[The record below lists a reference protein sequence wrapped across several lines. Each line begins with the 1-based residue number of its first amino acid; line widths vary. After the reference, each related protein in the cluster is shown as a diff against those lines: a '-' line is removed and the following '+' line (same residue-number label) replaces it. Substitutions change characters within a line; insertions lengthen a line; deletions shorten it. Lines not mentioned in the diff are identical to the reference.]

1 MSGSSCSAVKGW
13 LVGLRSLQIAAM
25 LTGTAFLAMTLA
37 YVGSAQQSGIT
48 IVELV
53 SSLAAVALC
62 IAWMVYTLKPA
73 KRAQAGCCTNRDS
86 CITFRYD
93 VSWDG
98 VFTVV
103 YCVKLV
109 AGVVQGATILAV
121 VLNGV
126 MMTLFI
132 ATALLSKKM
141 GQQAREEQQGITYV
155 TPVVAAAPAA
165 AAGPG
170 APPKVVECV

>member
-1 MSGSSCSAVKGW
+1 
-13 LVGLRSLQIAAM
+13 
-25 LTGTAFLAMTLA
+25 
-37 YVGSAQQSGIT
+37 
-48 IVELV
+48 
-53 SSLAAVALC
+53 
-62 IAWMVYTLKPA
+62 MVYTLKPA

-141 GQQAREEQQGITYV
+141 GQQAREEQQSITYV